1 VWRFKEDRM
10 VGEQGADPF
19 RFVEKHSQR
28 TAAELQIPPLRC
40 APVGMT
46 KGRAALPFKF
56 DAADDE
62 QKFPP
67 LPYPGFPV
75 EVGGVVAPHPV
86 KRGRKSG
93 YAPAEMTML
102 FG

>member
-1 VWRFKEDRM
+1 
-10 VGEQGADPF
+10 
-19 RFVEKHSQR
+19 
-28 TAAELQIPPLRC
+28 
-40 APVGMT
+40 
-46 KGRAALPFKF
+46 
-56 DAADDE
+56 
-62 QKFPP
+62 
-67 LPYPGFPV
+67 V